1 MKPNLLII
9 DDEVHIGEALTY
21 ALEDSYQVLTATNGQ
36 QAMQLLEQQ
45 PTDLVLLDLRVGIED
60 GLELLVNIKYR
71 YPSIEV
77 IMITAF
83 GSIQSSVEAIK
94 RGAFYYTTKPLDL
107 TELSVYLRKAM
118 QKREA
123 LLAMQA
129 IDETPRD
136 YDYIV
141 GETPAIYQILDM
153 VERVKDIDFTVLI
166 TGESGTGKELIA
178 KAIHER
184 GKRAGRPF
192 EIVNCAALPAQLIES
207 ELFGHEK
214 GAFTGAATSYPG
226 KFLLANKGSLF
237 LDEIGEL
244 DLGVQAKLLRVL
256 QDKVV
261 TPLGATLPQK
271 VDVRIITATN
281 RNLKQ
286 DVEDGLFRSDLFYRL
301 NVIEI
306 SMPPLRQRKED
317 ITLLISFFM
326 KAIAKEL
333 RQPVKHLSPATTMVL
348 EHYDYPGNVRELK
361 NILERAAVISPTQ
374 VIELSDLPP
383 YLFEHEMEAEL
394 QNEDSFINISYG
406 EPLDSVE
413 RKVILM
419 NLARLQRPR
428 REIAQVLGISERTL
442 RNKLREY
449 SLQEPEE

>member
-1 MKPNLLII
+1 MKPKLLII
-9 DDEVHIGEALTY
+9 DDEIYIGEALSY
-21 ALEDSYQVLTATNGQ
+21 ALEDRYQVFTANNSQ
-36 QAMQLLEQQ
+36 EAVNCLEKQ
-45 PTDLVLLDLRVGIED
+45 PIDLVLLDLRLGMED
-60 GLELLVNIKYR
+60 GLEVLTRIKHH
-71 YPSIEV
+71 YPEVEV
-77 IMITAF
+77 IIITAF

-107 TELSVYLRKAM
+107 HELEVYLGKAM
-118 QKREA
+118 QRREA
-123 LLAMQA
+123 VLAMQV

-141 GETPAIYQILDM
+141 GETPAIYQILEM
-153 VERVKDIDFTVLI
+153 VDRVKDIDFTVLI

-184 GKRAGRPF
+184 GKRAKKPF
-192 EIVNCAALPAQLIES
+192 AIVNCAALPAQLIES

-214 GAFTGAATSYPG
+214 GAFTGAVANYQG
-226 KFLLANKGSLF
+226 KFVFADQGSLF

-244 DLGVQAKLLRVL
+244 DLTVQAKLLRVL
-256 QDKVV
+256 QDKIV
-261 TPLGATLPQK
+261 TPIGATTSKK
-271 VDVRIITATN
+271 VDVRIIAATN

-286 DVEDGLFRSDLFYRL
+286 EVDEGRFRSDLFYRL

-306 SMPPLRQRKED
+306 KMPTLRQRKED
-317 ITLLISFFM
+317 IPLLISFFLRI
-326 KAIAKEL
+326 IAQEL
-333 RQPVKHLSPATTMVL
+333 GQPVKHLSPATSMVL

-361 NILERAAVISPTQ
+361 NILERAAVVSPTQ
-374 VIELSDLPP
+374 VVELSDLPP
-383 YLFEHEMEAEL
+383 YLFDHELE
-394 QNEDSFINISYG
+394 NEPVSDEGFINIRYG
-406 EPLDSVE
+406 EPLDAVE

-419 NLARLQRPR
+419 NLARLQRSR